1 MPVIE
6 MTDTIDYSPNRR
18 TEKIDNDLLN
28 DTMVISHLSWESL
41 SCSPAEPNRT
51 FNETDAINAVKG
63 SWP

>member
-28 DTMVISHLSWESL
+28 DTMVISHLS
-41 SCSPAEPNRT
+41 
-51 FNETDAINAVKG
+51 
-63 SWP
+63 